1 MREADGDADRARHL
15 YLWHAELSSGV
26 MEVAHHFEVLLRNAI
41 DRELG
46 VGEPDE
52 PVSET
57 WLLDPLI
64 LDPHGIAR
72 VEEVIT
78 RLKRENKRVTR
89 GRVVAGLSYGF
100 WVNLFAARYES
111 LWRTRL
117 AIVFP
122 GAGLRRNVHA
132 RLELFQRLRN
142 RVAHHDNIL
151 FQPVESIHTGMV
163 EVAGYID
170 PDAPAFFRVISRVPK
185 LLATKP

>member
-1 MREADGDADRARHL
+1 MQPLHGPDRVARCR
-15 YLWHAELSSGV
+15 AET
-26 MEVAHHFEVLLRNAI
+26 LRPT
-41 DRELG
+41 LQ
-46 VGEPDE
+46 
-52 PVSET
+52 
-57 WLLDPLI
+57 L
-64 LDPHGIAR
+64 
-72 VEEVIT
+72 
-78 RLKRENKRVTR
+78 
-89 GRVVAGLSYGF
+89 
-100 WVNLFAARYES
+100 

-170 PDAPAFFRVISRVPK
+170 PDAPAFFSVISRVPK